1 MQPRSFMQNVLRLL
15 LLFVAFNLIG
25 SVVTLVLLRSLFNI
39 DGVDVINQ
47 LQSADVSAST
57 INALKFMQ
65 FIQVFFSFI
74 IPAHLFARSQSDNQV
89 IDYLSL
95 HTTHWKHFL
104 IGALLIFAISPLVT
118 FSSAINEQITFPSY
132 FSNIEHYFKNQQ
144 IQSQKF
150 ATLFLKDNTGKDLL
164 INLFVVGVLAAFSEE
179 LFFRGVLQK
188 LLINHFNNVHLA
200 ILACAILFSSL
211 HQEFYALIP
220 RILLGLLLGYAYVY
234 SKSLW
239 VPILIHFINNAS
251 AVLLDS
257 FFKQG
262 ITSFNPNSNDYFG
275 IAGVLISF
283 VATIA
288 LFWYW
293 QKNKAPSIL

>member
-1 MQPRSFMQNVLRLL
+1 MQSRSFMQNMLRLL

-25 SVVTLVLLRSLFNI
+25 SVVTLVLLRSLFNL
-39 DGVDVINQ
+39 DGVDVLNQ
-47 LQSADVSAST
+47 LNNADVSASAV
-57 INALKFMQ
+57 NALKFMQ

-74 IPAHLFARSQSDNQV
+74 IPAHLFARSQSNNQV
-89 IDYLSL
+89 IDYLNL
-95 HTTHWKHFL
+95 HSTHWKHFA
-104 IGALLIFAISPLVT
+104 IGTLLIFAISPLVS
-118 FSSAINEQITFPSY
+118 FSSVLNEQITLPSY
-132 FSNIEHYFKNQQ
+132 FSNIEQYFKQQQ

-150 ATLFLKDNTGKDLL
+150 ATLFLKNNTGKDLF
-164 INLFVVGVLAAFSEE
+164 INLCIIGVLAAISEE

-188 LLINHFNNVHLA
+188 LFINHFNNIHLA
-200 ILACAILFSSL
+200 IFACAILFSAL

-220 RILLGLLLGYAYVY
+220 RILLGILLGYAYVY

-257 FFKQG
+257 LYKQG
-262 ITSFNPNSNDYFG
+262 ITSFDPNSNEYFG
-275 IAGVLISF
+275 TAGVIISF

-293 QKNKAPSIL
+293 QKNKATSIV